1 MDKTIHCVILCCPGK
16 DFCVGYPRYEL
27 NCDPVDTVDKMKT
40 DYWRLWEEYDL
51 DTNPKM
57 RHEVM
62 RGSSFDDDVHGMFMQ
77 QQDRM
82 VLFDIHK
89 PVIAQIHGN
98 CLAREWCR
106 SSAWQLRSMRVVT
119 SLAGSASRGSRKGG
133 RAALS
138 PPLLRNATRGSW
150 MVRRRASQPRVA
162 STDASGG
169 SLVFRAPSSDLALFS
184 SNDCIP
190 YIRPHAGSHT
200 MSFGL

>member
-1 MDKTIHCVILCCPGK
+1 
-16 DFCVGYPRYEL
+16 
-27 NCDPVDTVDKMKT
+27 
-40 DYWRLWEEYDL
+40 
-51 DTNPKM
+51 
-57 RHEVM
+57 
-62 RGSSFDDDVHGMFMQ
+62 
-77 QQDRM
+77 M

-150 MVRRRASQPRVA
+150 IQDGPAKGFATKSSLDGRL
-162 STDASGG
+162 GG
-169 SLVFRAPSSDLALFS
+169 K
-184 SNDCIP
+184 
-190 YIRPHAGSHT
+190 
-200 MSFGL
+200 FGFPGAKL